1 MKTFFKFI
9 GYSFMAVAGFFIIVF
24 LYFFLKGLMTPETP
38 GSAERQQLR
47 HAIEY
52 CWKDYERK
60 SHDASTKLF
69 IAGACEKLEDDLRK
83 LGGRP

>member
-1 MKTFFKFI
+1 MNTFLKFI
-9 GYSFMAVAGFFIIVF
+9 GYSFLVVVSFPVILF
-24 LYFFLKGLMTPETP
+24 LIGLLTPETP

>member
-1 MKTFFKFI
+1 MNTFLKFI
-9 GYSFMAVAGFFIIVF
+9 GYSFLVVVSFPVILF
-24 LYFFLKGLMTPETP
+24 LIGLLIPETP